1 MTKAASNSLNPN
13 RGVGKSRPP
22 DGSFFCVIFLIVYTI
37 VVQKEKKREKR
48 ERERRERDKKREREN
63 KSY

>member
-37 VVQKEKKREKR
+37 VVQKEKRERR
-48 ERERRERDKKREREN
+48 ERERRERDKKRERERE
-63 KSY
+63 